1 MKAGKAPGA
10 WRDFFPENRSAG
22 GGRGGLAGFRHC
34 TCCPGCRVPAN
45 RGWLVCGS
53 PF

>member
-22 GGRGGLAGFRHC
+22 RGRGGLSGFGTAHA
-34 TCCPGCRVPAN
+34 VPA
-45 RGWLVCGS
+45 V
-53 PF
+53 